1 MDISPE
7 TLDRIVDRLR
17 DLAAQTLALQAILI
31 EKGLTTEKDYGEVL
45 DKWRAFVANQPE
57 ELAWREALREH
68 RGGDK
73 R

>member
-7 TLDRIVDRLR
+7 TLDRIVDRFT

-31 EKGLTTEKDYGEVL
+31 EKGLTTEEHYGEVL
-45 DKWRAFVANQPE
+45 ERWRAFVANQPD

-68 RGGDK
+68 PGGG
-73 R
+73 RT